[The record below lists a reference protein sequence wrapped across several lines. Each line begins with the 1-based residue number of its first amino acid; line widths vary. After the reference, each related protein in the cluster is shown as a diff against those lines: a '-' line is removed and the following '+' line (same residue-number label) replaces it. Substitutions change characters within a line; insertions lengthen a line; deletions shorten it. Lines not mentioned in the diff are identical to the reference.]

1 MSATRPSNPF
11 PKQGEARSPQVRGA
25 PARHTGSTGQPYER
39 EKYRNMS
46 TVGIIANPAAGKD
59 IRRLVA
65 AGRVVSNQEKANIL
79 RRVFAG
85 IVSAGVDRILIMPDH
100 SGLARPASRDVEN
113 KIKLDYV
120 EMPVAD
126 HQGASTNAARA
137 MAEQGVDCIVT
148 LGGDGT
154 NRVVAKGCG
163 EVPLVPISTGTN
175 NVFPSNIEGT
185 LAGIAAGALASG
197 ALERGEVCRRSK
209 RIDIFIDDELR
220 DTALVDVAVTKQM
233 FIGARAVW
241 DTSSLQAMFLTR
253 AEPASIGLSSIG
265 SRLAPVSID
274 EECGLYVRL
283 AGEPGPNATTV
294 TAPIAPGTVS
304 EVKIADWR
312 KIAPGEK
319 IEIDL
324 HPGTIALDG
333 EREVELLPGQNIYAT
348 LSMAG
353 PWVVGVAK
361 AMQLLAT
368 RGG

>member
-1 MSATRPSNPF
+1 
-11 PKQGEARSPQVRGA
+11 
-25 PARHTGSTGQPYER
+25 
-39 EKYRNMS
+39 MS

-65 AGRVVSNQEKANIL
+65 HGRVVSNQEKANIL

-85 IVSAGVDRILIMPDH
+85 VVSAGVDRILVMPDH
-100 SGLARPASRDVEN
+100 SGLARPAAHDVEN
-113 KIKLDYV
+113 KIVIDYI

-126 HQGASTNAARA
+126 HQGASTAAARV

-163 EVPLVPISTGTN
+163 EVPLIPISTGTN

-185 LAGIAAGALASG
+185 LAGIAAGSLAAG
-197 ALERGEVCRRSK
+197 TLELKDICRRSK
-209 RIDIFIDDELR
+209 RIDIFVDGKLR
-220 DTALVDVAVTKQM
+220 DNALVDAAVTSQM

-241 DTSSLQAMFLTR
+241 DTSSLSAMILTR

-265 SRLAPVSID
+265 SRLAPISID

-283 AGEPGPNATTV
+283 RGEPGPNATTV

-312 KIAPGEK
+312 IIAPGEK
-319 IEIDL
+319 IEIAQ

-333 EREVELLPGQNIYAT
+333 EREVELLPGQEVYAK
-348 LSMAG
+348 LSMDG
-353 PWVVGVAK
+353 PWVVDVPEALR
-361 AMQLLAT
+361 LLAT
-368 RGG
+368 RK

>member
-1 MSATRPSNPF
+1 
-11 PKQGEARSPQVRGA
+11 
-25 PARHTGSTGQPYER
+25 
-39 EKYRNMS
+39 MS

-65 AGRVVSNQEKANIL
+65 QGRVVSNQEKANIL

-85 IVSAGVDRILIMPDH
+85 IVSTGVDRILIMPDH
-100 SGLARPASRDVEN
+100 SGLTRPAAHDVEG
-113 KIKLDYV
+113 KIALEYL

-137 MAEQGVDCIVT
+137 MAKQGVDCIVT

-185 LAGIAAGALASG
+185 LAGIAAGSIAGGVLG
-197 ALERGEVCRRSK
+197 RDEVCRRSK
-209 RIDIFIDDELR
+209 RVVINVDGEIR
-220 DTALVDVAVTKQM
+220 DSALVDATVSKQM
-233 FIGARAVW
+233 FVGARAIW
-241 DTSSLQAMFLTR
+241 DTNSIHAMFLTR

-274 EECGLYVRL
+274 EECGLYIRL
-283 AGEPGPNATTV
+283 DGEPGPNATTV

-319 IEIDL
+319 IEINL
-324 HPGTIALDG
+324 YPGTIALDG
-333 EREVELLPGQNIYAT
+333 EREVELLPDQDVHST
-348 LSMAG
+348 LRMDG
-353 PWVVGVAK
+353 PWVVDVTG
-361 AMQLLAT
+361 AMTLLAS
-368 RGG
+368 R